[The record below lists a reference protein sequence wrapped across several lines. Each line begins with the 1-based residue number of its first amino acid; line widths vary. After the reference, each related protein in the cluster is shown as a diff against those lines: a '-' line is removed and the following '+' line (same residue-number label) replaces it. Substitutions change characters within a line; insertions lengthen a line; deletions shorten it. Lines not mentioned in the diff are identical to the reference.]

1 MATAVRPADVGNKP
15 GGGGRPAVLR
25 ETSMIRYS
33 TVVSIARRPA
43 DVMAALLDPA
53 TYPKWTEMVDTRF
66 EGAGSPS
73 VGTRGSFGLP
83 GGPLKGTY
91 SMEIMTLRPERQ
103 LIIRIE
109 GSGLTWISRVTLE
122 PEGSGTR
129 MTYAGE
135 ISLGGWRKVMEPLMA
150 REAAAGEAKE
160 AERFK
165 ALVESEPAPATAGG

>member
-1 MATAVRPADVGNKP
+1 
-15 GGGGRPAVLR
+15 
-25 ETSMIRYS
+25 MIRYS
-33 TVVSIARRPA
+33 TVVSIARRPE
-43 DVMAALLDPA
+43 DVMTALLDPA
-53 TYPKWTEMVDTRF
+53 MYPQWTEMVDTRF
-66 EGAGSPS
+66 EGSGAPT

-91 SMEIMTLRPERQ
+91 SMEIITLQPARQ
-103 LIIRIE
+103 LDIRMQ

-122 PEGSGTR
+122 PDGSGTR

-135 ISLGGWRKVMEPLMA
+135 ISLGGWRRALEPLMA

-165 ALVESEPAPATAGG
+165 ALLEAEPVQAMAGG